1 MISAR
6 SASAAEEGSAR
17 AIARWE
23 NEGGATLA
31 LPDWL
36 STRIRQD
43 LFERETVQAAYTAGP
58 DAEGALRSIHS
69 YPRPIRSHGP
79 VRPTLAG

>member
-31 LPDWL
+31 LRDGL
-36 STRIRQD
+36 STRTRQD
-43 LFERETVQAAYTAGP
+43 LFEREIVQAVYTAGP
-58 DAEGALRSIHS
+58 DAERALRSFQS
-69 YPRPIRSHGP
+69 YPRPVRSHGCI
-79 VRPTLAG
+79 RPTIAG